1 MDQEKEI
8 QEISEIELPCVLSIQ
23 TGINEPRY
31 VGIRGI
37 RKELGFLLGSQL
49 KNRTAM
55 DYVSRAD
62 NRSIHSQAAVFDP
75 GGKARARVLSE

>member
-1 MDQEKEI
+1 M
-8 QEISEIELPCVLSIQ
+8 SRNVLGDPFS
-23 TGINEPRY
+23 
-31 VGIRGI
+31 
-37 RKELGFLLGSQL
+37 LGFLLGSQL